1 MRLVGQHLP
10 DRYVQGWRIGKVR
23 DEPEVRR
30 VAGEG
35 CVEPYL
41 SNLITWQHLSTARDL
56 NATTEAPKRD
66 SVANRLWWLDLV
78 SSPLFPPLSPLLPTR
93 IGPRTLGA

>member
-1 MRLVGQHLP
+1 MLATMGEQRRVRTSALLQQVLDSSNASMRLVGQHLP

-35 CVEPYL
+35 CVE
-41 SNLITWQHLSTARDL
+41 TF
-56 NATTEAPKRD
+56 EAPVEVK
-66 SVANRLWWLDLV
+66 SM
-78 SSPLFPPLSPLLPTR
+78 T
-93 IGPRTLGA
+93 